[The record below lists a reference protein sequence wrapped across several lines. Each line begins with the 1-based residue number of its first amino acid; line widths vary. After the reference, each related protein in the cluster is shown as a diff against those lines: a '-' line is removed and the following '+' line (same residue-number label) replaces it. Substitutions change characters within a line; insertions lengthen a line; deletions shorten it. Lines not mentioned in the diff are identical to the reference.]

1 MHRHVLEA
9 DEDRHAEEQAE
20 DADQDPEEKESVAVN
35 SKEINLTEIGKPKIG
50 FTAAFVGRGCGEG
63 GGEEQKQSRSARK
76 AFRDSAARGTGSV
89 DRGEHGKSSK
99 TKPVS

>member
-50 FTAAFVGRGCGEG
+50 FTAAFVGSGCGEG
-63 GGEEQKQSRSARK
+63 GGEEQEQGRSGRK